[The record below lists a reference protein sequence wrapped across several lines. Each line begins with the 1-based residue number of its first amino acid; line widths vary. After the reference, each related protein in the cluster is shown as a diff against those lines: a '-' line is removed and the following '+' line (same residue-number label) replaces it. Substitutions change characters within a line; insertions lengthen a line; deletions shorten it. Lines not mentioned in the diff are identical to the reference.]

1 MALSGLRCS
10 CGASMLENATEC
22 LHCHRPWGP
31 RQEKQALNYEMT
43 LIRNE
48 QNNALLKKYPEVGVF
63 ALLSMQLRL
72 KAKSAWRK
80 IQAVWDKMHH
90 NIKLQILKI

>member
-1 MALSGLRCS
+1 MALSGFRCV

-31 RQEKQALNYEMT
+31 RQEKQALTREIALVQHELHED
-43 LIRNE
+43 LI
-48 QNNALLKKYPEVGVF
+48 KKYPDVGAF
-63 ALLSMQLRL
+63 WLLRWRLRS
-72 KAKSAWRK
+72 KITSVWKK
-80 IQAVWDKMHH
+80 IQAGWDKMHH